1 MYRRSS
7 HALSRALAGQPAP
20 TLASGRMPSRPAGRA
35 PQPVAAW
42 MRAAASV
49 AVAAGA
55 WTVSGQAGAAPGPA
69 QAQAPIRAPV
79 PAQVQAQVP
88 AQVPAQ
94 VQAQVQAQ
102 APATAARHG
111 YDIPA
116 GPLRTVLTRFASEA
130 GIYLA
135 GPIELADGKTSP
147 GLQGVYTVAQGLDR
161 VLAGTGL
168 QAVPD
173 ANRRYVLKPLPSAG
187 VTELS
192 AVTVTGQAESA
203 AGPVAGYAAQRSATA
218 TKTDTPIVETPQS
231 ISVVTAGQIRDTA
244 SNTLDQALTYSAGV
258 RTSIYG
264 ASSRMDTAQARGVEI
279 EDIFVDGLKDRVN
292 FWTSTP
298 RVEPYLMER
307 MEVLRG
313 PASMLYGQGGTG
325 GLINNVSKLPQAEA
339 HREIAMQVGNHD
351 ARQLQADLTGPLT
364 EDGTWLYRLVAL
376 GRESGTQIDHGRD
389 DRQLVAPSLT
399 WRPSAATELTLRLKW
414 QKDRANGDSGST
426 LPWEGTILPNPNGRI
441 SRHTFV
447 GQPGLDR
454 FDADSL
460 QAGWSF
466 RHDLND
472 RWTFRQS
479 TRWTDNKTDYG
490 AFDVYAPY
498 LDADRRML
506 DRAAYFW
513 KHHTQILAA
522 DQNLAGRFST
532 GPVAHR
538 LLAGVDFLRYRD
550 SGSGVD
556 DYTGLAPIDVYNPV
570 YQAGYEPP
578 PREPMATSGIRQ
590 LGVYIQDEMRW
601 RDWILLAGWRHDEAK
616 NWEDGAD
623 DRNDRAD
630 SLRFGLMYEIAPG
643 LLPYVS
649 YAESFLPQANTSYGQ
664 RLRPLRGK
672 QWEAGVKYE
681 PPAQDWRASAAVFE
695 LREVNRTV
703 EISETQ
709 VSQRGKTR
717 NTGLELE
724 WVGAVTP
731 QLDVNASFTYLNVD
745 RELTGVPRRQAA
757 LWGTY
762 RFSLG
767 RIDGFTAGAGVH
779 YASGFVDESGGVAGV
794 PRTPSVTL
802 LDAMLAWE
810 NRHWRVALN
819 ASNLTDK
826 AYFQQCWSWGSCA
839 YGPGRLVTL
848 TTAYRW

>member
-1 MYRRSS
+1 MHRCPE
-7 HALSRALAGQPAP
+7 HALRPLSAAI
-20 TLASGRMPSRPAGRA
+20 RM
-35 PQPVAAW
+35 
-42 MRAAASV
+42 AAAV
-49 AVAAGA
+49 AIMASSWIAP
-55 WTVSGQAGAAPGPA
+55 GQASAAQESAADAAPSA
-69 QAQAPIRAPV
+69 QRS
-79 PAQVQAQVP
+79 
-88 AQVPAQ
+88 
-94 VQAQVQAQ
+94 
-102 APATAARHG
+102 

-135 GPIELADGKTSP
+135 GSIELANGKSSP
-147 GLQGVYTVAQGLDR
+147 GLQGSYTAAQGLGR
-161 VLAGTGL
+161 VLDGTGL

-173 ANRRYVLKPLPSAG
+173 ANRRYVLKPLPAAS
-187 VTELS
+187 VSELPT
-192 AVTVTGQAESA
+192 VTVTGQTEFAT
-203 AGPVAGYAAQRSATA
+203 GPVVGYMAQRSATA

-231 ISVVTAGQIRDTA
+231 ISVVTANQIRDTA

-279 EDIFVDGLKDRVN
+279 EDIFLDGLKDRVN

-339 HREIAMQVGNHD
+339 QHEVGVQVGNHD
-351 ARQLQADLTGPLT
+351 LRQLQADLTGPLT

-376 GRESGTQIDHGRD
+376 GRESGTQVDYGQD
-389 DRQLVAPSLT
+389 DRQMIAPSLT
-399 WRPSAATELTLRLKW
+399 WAPSADTELTLRLKW
-414 QKDRANGDSGST
+414 QKDRASGDSGST

-447 GQPGLDR
+447 GQPGYDH
-454 FDADSL
+454 FNADSL

-466 RHDLND
+466 RQNLND
-472 RWTFRQS
+472 QWTFRQS
-479 TRWTDNKTDYG
+479 TRWTKNKTDYA
-490 AFDVYAPY
+490 AFDVFAPY
-498 LDADRRML
+498 LDAEQRML
-506 DRAAYFW
+506 DRAGYFW
-513 KHHTQILAA
+513 KHDTTILAA
-522 DQNLAGRFST
+522 DQNLLGKFST
-532 GPVAHR
+532 GQVEHQ
-538 LLAGVDFLRYRD
+538 LLVGLDFLRYRD

-556 DYTGLAPIDVYNPV
+556 DYTGLAPIDVFNPV
-570 YQAGYEPP
+570 YQEGYQPP
-578 PREPMATSGIRQ
+578 PREPIATSGVKQ

-601 RDWILLAGWRHDEAK
+601 RNWILLAGWRHDEAK
-616 NWEDGAD
+616 NWEEGTD

-630 SLRFGLMYEIAPG
+630 SARVGLMYEIVPG
-643 LLPYVS
+643 LLPYIS

-664 RLRPLRGK
+664 QLKPLRGK

-709 VSQRGKTR
+709 VAQRGQTR

-724 WVGAVTP
+724 WVGSITP
-731 QLDVNASFTYLNVD
+731 RMDINASFTYLNVD
-745 RELTGVPRRQAA
+745 RQLTGVPKRQAA
-757 LWGTY
+757 LWSTY

-767 RIDGFTAGAGVH
+767 NLDGFTVGAGVH
-779 YASGFVDESGGVAGV
+779 YASGFVDESTEGLDV
-794 PRTPSVTL
+794 PKTPSVTL

-810 NRHWRVALN
+810 NRNWRVALN

-826 AYFQQCWSWGSCA
+826 AYFTQCSEWGSCS
-839 YGPGRLVTL
+839 YGTGRLVTL
-848 TTAYRW
+848 TTSYRW

>member
-7 HALSRALAGQPAP
+7 HALPRALAGHPAP
-20 TLASGRMPSRPAGRA
+20 TRALCHGLPLSLAEWAPRPM
-35 PQPVAAW
+35 AAW
-42 MRAAASV
+42 MRMAAW
-49 AVAAGA
+49 AAIAATA
-55 WTVSGQAGAAPGPA
+55 WALPGQAGAAQA
-69 QAQAPIRAPV
+69 QAQAQMQPQPQAA
-79 PAQVQAQVP
+79 AQHPYEV
-88 AQVPAQ
+88 
-94 VQAQVQAQ
+94 
-102 APATAARHG
+102 
-111 YDIPA
+111 PA
-116 GPLRTVLTRFASEA
+116 GPLRTVLTQFASEA

-135 GPIELADGKTSP
+135 GSIDLANGKTSP
-147 GLQGVYTVAQGLDR
+147 GLQGNYTVSQGLAR

-173 ANRRYVLKPLPSAG
+173 ANRRYVLKPLPPAS
-187 VTELS
+187 VSELP
-192 AVTVTGQAESA
+192 AVTVTGQSEFAT
-203 AGPVAGYAAQRSATA
+203 GPVVGYMAQRSATA

-231 ISVVTAGQIRDTA
+231 ISVVTANQIRDTA

-279 EDIFVDGLKDRVN
+279 EDIFLDGLKDRVN

-313 PASMLYGQGGTG
+313 PSSMLYGQGGTG

-339 HREIAMQVGNHD
+339 RHEIGVQVGSHN
-351 ARQLQADLTGPLT
+351 ARQLQADMTGPLT

-376 GRESGTQIDHGRD
+376 GRESGTQIDYGQD
-389 DRQLVAPSLT
+389 DRQLIAPSLT
-399 WRPSAATELTLRLKW
+399 WTPSAATELTLRLKW

-447 GQPGLDR
+447 GQPGYDR

-472 RWTFRQS
+472 QWTFRQS

-498 LDADRRML
+498 LDPEQRML
-506 DRAAYFW
+506 SRAAYFW
-513 KHHTQILAA
+513 KHHTQILAT
-522 DQNLAGRFST
+522 DQNLVGKFST
-532 GPVAHR
+532 GSVAHQ
-538 LLAGVDFLRYRD
+538 LLVGVDFLRYRD

-556 DYTGLAPIDVYNPV
+556 DYTGLAPIDVYNPI
-570 YQAGYEPP
+570 YQVGYQPP
-578 PREPMATSGIRQ
+578 PREPIATSGIKQ
-590 LGVYIQDEMRW
+590 LGVYIQNEMRW
-601 RDWILLAGWRHDEAK
+601 RNWILLAGWRHDEAK

-630 SLRFGLMYEIAPG
+630 SMRFGLMYEIVPG
-643 LLPYVS
+643 LLPYIS

-672 QWEAGVKYE
+672 QWEAGIKYE

-724 WVGAVTP
+724 WVGTITP
-731 QLDVNASFTYLNVD
+731 RLDINASFTYLNVD
-745 RELTGVPRRQAA
+745 KELTGVPKRQAA
-757 LWGTY
+757 LWSTY
-762 RFSLG
+762 KFSLG
-767 RIDGFTAGAGVH
+767 NIDGFTVGAGVH
-779 YASGFVDESGGVAGV
+779 YASSFVDESGDVANV

-810 NRHWRVALN
+810 NRNWRVALN

-826 AYFQQCWSWGSCA
+826 AYFSQCWSWGSCA

-848 TTAYRW
+848 TTSYRW